1 MGTNAKTEPARF
13 DSPFIPYKEL
23 TDEATGDVYL
33 VSKILVGHV
42 MSVDTAGKSLTE
54 YEKAVLMFLL
64 TVKKNNKY
72 MTIKEVQNM
81 DLKLFSRISKL
92 MER

>member
-1 MGTNAKTEPARF
+1 M
-13 DSPFIPYKEL
+13 

-42 MSVDTAGKSLTE
+42 MFIDTAGKSLTE
-54 YEKAVLMFLL
+54 YEKAALMFLL